1 MKGEPGLPTLQQ
13 IEING
18 YPPLTLL
25 TLYAYGPRCLL
36 VQISPASP
44 RPTNSYQNTLTE
56 RTLVLDILMSTCAET
71 GPFVHKGRR
80 KLSVK

>member
-1 MKGEPGLPTLQQ
+1 MEGKPGLPTLQQ
-13 IEING
+13 IEIKG
-18 YPPLTLL
+18 YPSLTLL

-44 RPTNSYQNTLTE
+44 KPTNSYQNTLTK
-56 RTLVLDILMSTCAET
+56 RTPVLDMLMSTCAET
-71 GPFVHKGRR
+71 GPFGHKGRH